1 MKRKIA
7 TGLGLTLAAVLLS
20 SQAFADT
27 WINNGTTSAW
37 GASEDGKT
45 EVTYTV
51 PSTYTVVI
59 PASITIGANGAAG
72 GVEDNVFIKTS
83 SQIADTEKITVSL
96 KASQNLVATRTGSSM
111 PFTVSYRTQ
120 DGTTSAGSLANVT
133 GTLSAAIP
141 ILEETGLQIGLV
153 ANTPETTT
161 GAADLSATVQ
171 ASATADQLAAASVAG
186 VHTGTIQFEVELT

>member
-27 WINNGTTSAW
+27 WTGTDSTSAW
-37 GASEDGKT
+37 GTSEDGKT

-59 PASITIGANGAAG
+59 PASITIGANGAVG

-83 SQIADTEKITVSL
+83 SQIADAEKITVSL
-96 KASQNLVATRTGSSM
+96 KANQNLVATRSGSSM

-120 DGTTSAGSLANVT
+120 NGTTSAGSLTDVT
-133 GTLSAAIP
+133 GTAAIP
-141 ILEETGLQIGLV
+141 ILEETGAQIGVV
-153 ANTPETTT
+153 ANTTETTT

-171 ASATADQLAAASVAG
+171 ASATAAQLAAASVAG
-186 VHTGTIQFEVELT
+186 VHTGAIEFTVGMS